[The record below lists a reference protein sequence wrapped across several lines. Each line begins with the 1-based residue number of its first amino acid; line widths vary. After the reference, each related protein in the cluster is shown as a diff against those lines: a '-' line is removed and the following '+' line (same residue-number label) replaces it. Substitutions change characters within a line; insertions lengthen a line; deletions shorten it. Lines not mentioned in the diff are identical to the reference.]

1 MKNFSSLAADNLLF
15 VFGSFLVNIY
25 AARVLD
31 TQDFADFTYYF
42 AIFNLLNL
50 VGMSFVFEQVM
61 RLVDLSKNIE
71 TATIFLYL
79 SVPYL
84 FFTLVAILILHNF
97 IDTPEPII
105 SVWLFIASMFY
116 LYRRY
121 CHLTKNY
128 SFGFVCSLLYLG
140 ILIMT
145 HIWLNSSSAYLSTK
159 KIYLSL
165 TIASFSILILY
176 LFALAKDLNFRK
188 NETRIFST
196 TDFIYNGFSVFGT
209 GLISLFIT
217 NLYIILGS
225 LTDDNNLIST
235 IRIVFLII
243 LPINHVCATIITYS
257 LVPMRSYVSRRLF
270 SELNLYMIKI
280 FFVIFVILSLYSL
293 TLTSSFDDV
302 VQLLFSKE
310 LQYNLDRF
318 QIFLL
323 IILSVVH
330 LPFSL
335 YLRVNHRQLEVLL
348 TTILSCIFLI
358 GSVYFQKSIS
368 IESILIS
375 YIIYHLIYLIII
387 CWRTYVC
394 ATYIRNV

>member
-31 TQDFADFTYYF
+31 IQDFADFTYHF

-61 RLVDLSKNIE
+61 RLADLSKNMD
-71 TATIFLYL
+71 TAITFLYL
-79 SVPYL
+79 SVPYW
-84 FFTLVAILILHNF
+84 FFTLFAILIFHNF
-97 IDTPEPII
+97 IDTPETII
-105 SVWLFIASMFY
+105 SVWLFTASMFY

-128 SFGFVCSLLYLG
+128 RFGFFCSLLYLG
-140 ILIMT
+140 ILILT

-165 TIASFSILILY
+165 TIASFSVFLLY

-188 NETRIFST
+188 IETKNFSK
-196 TDFIYNGFSVFGT
+196 TDIINNGLSVFGT
-209 GLISLFIT
+209 GLISLFMT

-225 LTDDNNLIST
+225 LTDDDNLIST
-235 IRIVFLII
+235 IRILFLII
-243 LPINHVCATIITYS
+243 LPINHICATITTYG
-257 LVPMRSYVSRRLF
+257 LVPMRSFVSQRLF
-270 SELNLYMIKI
+270 SELNRYMIKI
-280 FFVIFVILSLYSL
+280 FFVIFVILSFYSV
-293 TLTSSFDDV
+293 TLTSSLDHV
-302 VQLLFSKE
+302 VLLLFNKE

-323 IILSVVH
+323 IILSSVY

-335 YLRVNHRQLEVLL
+335 YLRVNHRQVEVLL
-348 TTILSCIFLI
+348 ITIVSCIFLI
-358 GSVYFQKSIS
+358 GSVCLQKSIS

-394 ATYIRNV
+394 AAYIRNV